1 MLDLAGLSDTQ
12 RRIQSPA
19 LHQHAYALLHA
30 FRQVGPRVVFSLKRK
45 DLGHPLKGM
54 TDLSNQETVQYRE
67 PGEENIF
74 H

>member
-12 RRIQSPA
+12 GRIQSPG
-19 LHQHAYALLHA
+19 LHQHANALLHA
-30 FRQVGPRVVFSLKRK
+30 FRQVGPSVVFSLKRK

-54 TDLSNQETVQYRE
+54 TDLSNQEIVQYRE
-67 PGEENIF
+67 PGEESLV